1 MVFKL
6 NGGKR
11 DSQMQIHL
19 YRVFIYSSTCFS
31 YNYSPLNAVEKMLE
45 EKTLV
50 YNTIKYLL
58 SITFLI
64 YPNVY

>member
-1 MVFKL
+1 
-6 NGGKR
+6 
-11 DSQMQIHL
+11 MQIHL